1 MNVAAFILGLVGVAI
16 NFFPFAILTSNNNPF
31 GDLGFGMFFMGWI
44 QRRGELFFFIYGVFS
59 IVFLVNQIMAIFR
72 SYHALKRNRN
82 KNVPGFF
89 KFTALLCLIEAAVMI
104 YVYSL
109 YKEAISD
116 SGLYGL
122 SRTGIAPYVPMLLQV
137 LCFSLASYFAHE
149 DEQEEYRNAN
159 SKTAYYPSTT
169 STTSSTQN
177 SPAPQKTKTFE
188 PVLGVETDALIKR
201 GNIFL
206 EDNNFDEAERY
217 FEQAI
222 NQSPENSQAYLGKLM
237 AELKVHNTDELSKV
251 STPLKE
257 HKLFQRALSFA
268 TEEEKRTLENYLETQ
283 EQNIKEKTYSKAL
296 KNKEKI
302 NSSFDAQNI
311 IKVLKSIA
319 PYKDSETIIQE
330 LEQKKKDFEVL
341 EKNYMNAHDA
351 KRELDS
357 IQNLNN
363 PDIEKFNRVAEMF
376 ETLGD
381 YKHSKTLAEE
391 IRRSGIESVE
401 KFKEEKRNKKL
412 AMIFIIIV
420 IIAIGGFYGYRKI
433 SERTEQQRIERARI
447 EAEKN
452 RIEAEKQEKKSRI
465 EALKLQLQG
474 QN

>member
-1 MNVAAFILGLVGVAI
+1 
-16 NFFPFAILTSNNNPF
+16 
-31 GDLGFGMFFMGWI
+31 
-44 QRRGELFFFIYGVFS
+44 
-59 IVFLVNQIMAIFR
+59 
-72 SYHALKRNRN
+72 
-82 KNVPGFF
+82 
-89 KFTALLCLIEAAVMI
+89 MI

-177 SPAPQKTKTFE
+177 SPAPQKPKTFE

-206 EDNNFDEAERY
+206 EENNFDEAERY

-268 TEEEKRTLENYLETQ
+268 TEEEKRTLESYLEIQ
-283 EQNIKEKTYSKAL
+283 EQNITEKTYSKAL
-296 KNKEKI
+296 KNKERI
-302 NSSFDAQNI
+302 NSSSDAQNI

-330 LEQKKKDFEVL
+330 LELKKKDFEVL
-341 EKNYMNAHDA
+341 EKNYMNAHVA

-357 IQNLNN
+357 IQNLKN
-363 PDIEKFNRVAEMF
+363 PDIEKFNRIAEMF
-376 ETLGD
+376 EALGD

-391 IRRSGIESVE
+391 IRRSGVESVE
-401 KFKEEKRNKKL
+401 KFKKEKRNKKL
-412 AMIFIIIV
+412 AMIFIIIA
-420 IIAIGGFYGYRKI
+420 IIAIGVFYGYRKI
-433 SERTEQQRIERARI
+433 TEHAKQQRIEQS
-447 EAEKN
+447 
-452 RIEAEKQEKKSRI
+452 RIEAEKQEEKSRI
-465 EALKLQLQG
+465 EALKLELQG
-474 QN
+474 QK

>member
-16 NFFPFAILTSNNNPF
+16 NFFPFALLTSNNNPF

-44 QRRGELFFFIYGVFS
+44 QRQGGLFFIYGIFS
-59 IVFLVNQIMAIFR
+59 IVFLVNQIVAIFK

-109 YKEAISD
+109 YNDAISD

-122 SRTGIAPYVPMLLQV
+122 SRTGIAPYVPMILQV
-137 LCFSLASYFAHE
+137 LCFRLASYFAHE

-169 STTSSTQN
+169 STQN

-237 AELKVHNTDELSKV
+237 TKLRVHNMDELSKV
-251 STPLKE
+251 ANFKDD
-257 HKLFQRALSFA
+257 KLFQRALSFA
-268 TEEEKRTLENYLETQ
+268 DGEEKRQLEGYVEAQKQADMERKYVQALNMM
-283 EQNIKEKTYSKAL
+283 KTI
-296 KNKEKI
+296 E
-302 NSSFDAQNI
+302 SSTRAQYI
-311 IKVLKSIA
+311 LDLLVPIV
-319 PYKDSETIIQE
+319 PYKDTEALIQE
-330 LEQKKKDFEVL
+330 VSQKKKDIEIL
-341 EKNYMNAHDA
+341 EKKYADAYSA
-351 KRELDS
+351 KREVDRS
-357 IQNLNN
+357 NLT
-363 PDIEKFNRVAEMF
+363 DIEEINRVAGMF
-376 ETLGD
+376 EALGD
-381 YKHSKTLAEE
+381 YKDCKSLAEE
-391 IRRSGIESVE
+391 VRRSGIERI
-401 KFKEEKRNKKL
+401 EEAKRSKRIRKWL
-412 AMIFIIIV
+412 MIATV
-420 IIAIGGFYGYRKI
+420 TAILGAGAFYAYTKI
-433 SERTEQQRIERARI
+433 SEQKAEQA
-447 EAEKN
+447 
-452 RIEAEKQEKKSRI
+452 RIEAEKQEEKSRI
-465 EALKLQLQG
+465 EALKLELQG
-474 QN
+474 QK

>member
-1 MNVAAFILGLVGVAI
+1 
-16 NFFPFAILTSNNNPF
+16 
-31 GDLGFGMFFMGWI
+31 
-44 QRRGELFFFIYGVFS
+44 
-59 IVFLVNQIMAIFR
+59 
-72 SYHALKRNRN
+72 
-82 KNVPGFF
+82 
-89 KFTALLCLIEAAVMI
+89 MI

-268 TEEEKRTLENYLETQ
+268 NEEEKRTLESYLEIQ
-283 EQNIKEKTYSKAL
+283 EQNITEKTYSKAL
-296 KNKEKI
+296 KNKERI
-302 NSSFDAQNI
+302 NSSSDAQNI

-330 LEQKKKDFEVL
+330 LELKKKDFEAL
-341 EKNYMNAHDA
+341 EKNYMNAHVA

-357 IQNLNN
+357 IQNLKN

-376 ETLGD
+376 EALGD
-381 YKHSKTLAEE
+381 YKDSKKLAEE
-391 IRRSGIESVE
+391 IRRSGVESVE
-401 KFKEEKRNKKL
+401 KIKRDKRNKKVM
-412 AMIFIIIV
+412 MIVIIIT
-420 IIAIGGFYGYRKI
+420 IIAIGGFYAYRKI
-433 SERTEQQRIERARI
+433 SEHAEQQRIEQA
-447 EAEKN
+447 
-452 RIEAEKQEKKSRI
+452 RIEAEKQEEKSRI
-465 EALKLQLQG
+465 EALKLELQG
-474 QN
+474 QK